1 MRFIL
6 FVEGHTEKK
15 GIAGFLKRY
24 LDPPR
29 LRQPVGIKVIRFDG
43 WSDLV
48 KDLPELANLHLDDP
62 KRRDETIG
70 LIALLD
76 LYGPT
81 FYPEHAKTSDERLDW
96 AKKHYEKEVKHPKFR
111 KFFVVHEIEAW
122 FLSDPSLFPKE
133 LRPALKAKALR
144 PERVNFDNPPKVL
157 LQGLYS
163 EKLKRGYK
171 EITQGSEF
179 FSKLD
184 PATVAKVCPHFRAM
198 LEEMVAMASKAGLQ
212 VR

>member
-1 MRFIL
+1 MRFIQ

-29 LRQPVGIKVIRFDG
+29 LRQAVGIKVIRFDG

-48 KDLPELANLHLDDP
+48 KDLPKIARLHLDDP
-62 KRRDETIG
+62 KHRDETIG

-81 FYPEHAKTSDERLDW
+81 FYPGHARSADERWGW
-96 AKKHYEKEVKHPKFR
+96 AKQHFEKGVNHPKFR
-111 KFFVVHEIEAW
+111 MFFAVHEVEAW
-122 FLSDPSLFPKE
+122 FLSHPALFPKE
-133 LRPALKAKALR
+133 LHGALKAKAR
-144 PERVNFDNPPKVL
+144 QPERVNFEDPPKRL
-157 LQGLYS
+157 LRRLYR
-163 EKLKRGYK
+163 EKMERDYK

-179 FSKLD
+179 FSRLD
-184 PATVAKVCPHFRAM
+184 PSKVAAVCPRLRAM
-198 LEEMVAMASKAGLQ
+198 LEEMVAMAGSVGL
-212 VR
+212 RA